1 MKFLRD
7 ITEFIFLE
15 DLPEKADLI
24 IVPGNTW
31 PQPARRAAAL
41 YHEGMA
47 PYIVVSGR
55 YSKGQQTFAGAAC
68 EGDRYKGAYMT
79 EADFLT
85 DVLIREGVPE
95 TAVLQERKAEFTL
108 ENARYIRKLLEEKK
122 MTVKKAL
129 ICCQAFHARRC
140 RMYFEYIFQDTDV
153 EFLMCPAVTQGIS
166 RCSWMESQK
175 GLDTVLGELRRC
187 GEQFAW
193 MCGHQDRNGV
203 PVPERNVH
211 QNLWENHQ

>member
-15 DLPEKADLI
+15 DLPENADLI

-108 ENARYIRKLLEEKK
+108 ENARYIRQLLEEKK
-122 MTVKKAL
+122 MIVKKAL

-140 RMYFEYIFQDTDV
+140 RMYFEYVFQDTDV

-211 QNLWENHQ
+211 QNL

>member
-211 QNLWENHQ
+211 QNL

>member
-31 PQPARRAAAL
+31 PHPARRAAAL

-108 ENARYIRKLLEEKK
+108 ENARYIRRLLEEKK

-140 RMYFEYIFQDTDV
+140 RMYFEYVFQDTDV

-203 PVPERNVH
+203 PVPERDVH
-211 QNLWENHQ
+211 QNL

>member
-1 MKFLRD
+1 MKFFRD

-68 EGDRYKGAYMT
+68 EGDRYKGVYMT

-108 ENARYIRKLLEEKK
+108 ENARYIRRLLEEKK

-140 RMYFEYIFQDTDV
+140 RMYFEYVFQDTDV
-153 EFLMCPAVTQGIS
+153 EFLMCPAVTQEIS

-211 QNLWENHQ
+211 QNL

>member
-15 DLPEKADLI
+15 DLPKKADII

-140 RMYFEYIFQDTDV
+140 RMYFEYVFQDTDV
-153 EFLMCPAVTQGIS
+153 EFLMCPAVTQEIS

-211 QNLWENHQ
+211 QNL

>member
-108 ENARYIRKLLEEKK
+108 ENARYIRRLLEEKK

-140 RMYFEYIFQDTDV
+140 RMYFEYVFQDTDV

-166 RCSWMESQK
+166 RCSRMESQK

-211 QNLWENHQ
+211 QNL

>member
-15 DLPEKADLI
+15 DLPKQADII

-41 YHEGMA
+41 YQAGMA

-55 YSKGQQTFAGAAC
+55 YSKGRSAFEGASC
-68 EGDRYKGAYMT
+68 DRDCYVGPYDT

-85 DVLIREGVPE
+85 DVLMQTGVPRG
-95 TAVLQERKAEFTL
+95 AVLQEREATFTL
-108 ENARYIRKLLEEKK
+108 ENAEYIRKLLEEKQIS
-122 MTVKKAL
+122 VKRAL

-140 RMYFEYIFQDTDV
+140 RMYFEYVFQDREI
-153 EFLMCPAVTQGIS
+153 EFLMCPAVTQGIG
-166 RCSWMESQK
+166 RDNWTESKK
-175 GLDTVLGELRRC
+175 GLETVLGELRR
-187 GEQFAW
+187 
-193 MCGHQDRNGV
+193 
-203 PVPERNVH
+203 
-211 QNLWENHQ
+211 

>member
-1 MKFLRD
+1 ML
-7 ITEFIFLE
+7 
-15 DLPEKADLI
+15 
-24 IVPGNTW
+24 
-31 PQPARRAAAL
+31 QP
-41 YHEGMA
+41 
-47 PYIVVSGR
+47 R

-108 ENARYIRKLLEEKK
+108 ENARYIRRLLEEKK

-140 RMYFEYIFQDTDV
+140 RMYFEYVFQDTDV

-211 QNLWENHQ
+211 QNL

>member
-15 DLPEKADLI
+15 DLLEKADLI

-140 RMYFEYIFQDTDV
+140 RMYFEYVFQDREI

-166 RCSWMESQK
+166 RDNWAESKK
-175 GLDTVLGELRRC
+175 GLETVLGELRRC
-187 GEQFAW
+187 GEQFSW
-193 MCGHQDRNGV
+193 MLQ
-203 PVPERNVH
+203 
-211 QNLWENHQ
+211 

>member
-31 PQPARRAAAL
+31 PQPARRAVAL

-140 RMYFEYIFQDTDV
+140 RMYFEYVFQDTDV

-211 QNLWENHQ
+211 QNL

>member
-68 EGDRYKGAYMT
+68 EGDRYKGVYMT

-108 ENARYIRKLLEEKK
+108 ENARYIRRLLEEKK

-140 RMYFEYIFQDTDV
+140 RMYFEYVFQDTDV

-187 GEQFAW
+187 GERFAW

-211 QNLWENHQ
+211 QNL

>member
-1 MKFLRD
+1 MYPGIHGRSLQGELRHY
-7 ITEFIFLE
+7 IMREWHLISLCPAGTAKGSRRLLE
-15 DLPEKADLI
+15 
-24 IVPGNTW
+24 
-31 PQPARRAAAL
+31 QPA
-41 YHEGMA
+41 
-47 PYIVVSGR
+47 
-55 YSKGQQTFAGAAC
+55 K
-68 EGDRYKGAYMT
+68 
-79 EADFLT
+79 
-85 DVLIREGVPE
+85 
-95 TAVLQERKAEFTL
+95 AVLQERKAEFTL

-140 RMYFEYIFQDTDV
+140 RMYFEYVFQDTDV

-211 QNLWENHQ
+211 QNL

>member
-108 ENARYIRKLLEEKK
+108 ENARYIRRLLEEKK
-122 MTVKKAL
+122 M
-129 ICCQAFHARRC
+129 
-140 RMYFEYIFQDTDV
+140 TDV

-166 RCSWMESQK
+166 RCRWMESQK
-175 GLDTVLGELRRC
+175 GLATVLGELRRC

-211 QNLWENHQ
+211 QNL

>member
-31 PQPARRAAAL
+31 PQPARSAAAL

-108 ENARYIRKLLEEKK
+108 ENARYIRRLLEEKK

-140 RMYFEYIFQDTDV
+140 RMYFEYVFQDTDV

-211 QNLWENHQ
+211 QNL